1 MNIEIDRFPV
11 SELRDRFS
19 IGRTA
24 LYERMNTLSIKPMK
38 QGTKSYVSGEQLQR
52 MDALDL
58 HLKSGGGLADFTQPV
73 QQTSAEQTE
82 QLSFPIFQ
90 SVSSPQSS
98 AMVSVIEGI
107 VQSVFTRLAPQ
118 PAQAGMRLAHLRELE
133 EAYEKKWILSTSEL
147 ADLLGLSATTV
158 RGYGNQFEE
167 AGFTFTRSGIRSRGE
182 VAWKVG
188 KINVDHLEKS

>member
-11 SELRDRFS
+11 SELRDRFN

-24 LYERMNTLSIKPMK
+24 LYERMNTLSIKPVK
-38 QGTKSYVSGEQLQR
+38 QGTKSYVSGEQLLR
-52 MDALDL
+52 MDKLDL
-58 HLKSGGGLADFTQPV
+58 HLKSGGGLADFSQTV
-73 QQTSAEQTE
+73 QQTSGGQTE
-82 QLSFPIFQ
+82 QLSLPISQ
-90 SVSSPQSS
+90 SVSPVQPS

-158 RGYGNQFEE
+158 RGYGDQFEE
-167 AGFTFTRSGIRSRGE
+167 AGFVFTRSGTRSRGE
-182 VAWKVG
+182 VAWK
-188 KINVDHLEKS
+188 IEKL

>member
-1 MNIEIDRFPV
+1 MNTEIDQFPV

-24 LYERMNTLSIKPMK
+24 LYERMNTLSIKPVK
-38 QGTKSYVSGEQLQR
+38 QGTKSYVSGEQLRR
-52 MDALDL
+52 MDELDF
-58 HLKSGGGLADFTQPV
+58 HLKSGGGLADFARPV
-73 QQTSAEQTE
+73 QQTSGEQTE
-82 QLSFPIFQ
+82 QLSLPVSQ
-90 SVSSPQSS
+90 SVSPTQSP

-118 PAQAGMRLAHLRELE
+118 PAQVGMRLAHLRELE

-158 RGYGNQFEE
+158 RGYGDQFEE
-167 AGFTFTRSGIRSRGE
+167 AGFVFTRSGTRSRGE
-182 VAWKVG
+182 VAWKV
-188 KINVDHLEKS
+188 EKRY